1 MNYTTY
7 TATVFLKQTFIY
19 SDLVIQLHESV
30 FITTVSG
37 FECL

>member
-7 TATVFLKQTFIY
+7 TATVFIY

-30 FITTVSG
+30 FIATVSG